1 MEKVTVDKKDIAAII
16 GKGGVT
22 IREIVELSGAKVD
35 ISDDGIVTIS
45 APDEISRNKALEMVK
60 SIIAKPELGKIYTGK
75 VVKIMEFGAF
85 VNFLGKQDGLVHIS
99 ELAVKRVEKVSDV
112 VKEGDE
118 VKVKVLGFDKGKVK
132 LSIKQANT

>member
-16 GKGGVT
+16 GKGGAT

-60 SIIAKPELGKIYTGK
+60 SIIAKQ
-75 VVKIMEFGAF
+75 MEY
-85 VNFLGKQDGLVHIS
+85 NWNQ
-99 ELAVKRVEKVSDV
+99 
-112 VKEGDE
+112 
-118 VKVKVLGFDKGKVK
+118 
-132 LSIKQANT
+132 